1 AAHQSTA
8 ADIPAA
14 PTSSTSPASPQ
25 GVARPEIAECPTPA
39 STDIN
44 PSDDLPEA
52 EASPSAPTPAG
63 VAPPCASDHPGTETS
78 PSAPSPA
85 RAVPPSASDPPG
97 APGHTPLDPTSL
109 DPLVDHP
116 RAPTDAP
123 ATSAVV
129 ATDPDPDPIAIIHQ
143 ADEAMADGDHL
154 RAAALFAVVEDLAR
168 PAYHATG
175 NADGAA
181 AFLVSILR
189 GAAEA
194 HLKRAALADALPKS
208 QESFALAAQLHD
220 DEPSPVSLADLA
232 ASARVHADVLRACG
246 RPHDAA
252 GLIDDILLLATR
264 ARPRLHSED
273 LRHELKCILALRRDL
288 ERDPHPTHDAH
299 H

>member
-1 AAHQSTA
+1 
-8 ADIPAA
+8 
-14 PTSSTSPASPQ
+14 
-25 GVARPEIAECPTPA
+25 
-39 STDIN
+39 
-44 PSDDLPEA
+44 
-52 EASPSAPTPAG
+52 
-63 VAPPCASDHPGTETS
+63 
-78 PSAPSPA
+78 
-85 RAVPPSASDPPG
+85 
-97 APGHTPLDPTSL
+97 
-109 DPLVDHP
+109 
-116 RAPTDAP
+116 
-123 ATSAVV
+123 
-129 ATDPDPDPIAIIHQ
+129 
-143 ADEAMADGDHL
+143 MADGDHL
-154 RAAALFAVVEDLAR
+154 RAAALFATVEALAR
-168 PAYHATG
+168 PAYQAAG

-194 HLKRAALADALPKS
+194 HLALAALADALPKS

-288 ERDPHPTHDAH
+288 ERDPHRAPHPAHDAH